1 MYNSRV
7 YIEIHNINTD
17 IIKYN
22 INELGMTPTNNVK
35 LSTIF
40 PIEIKVY
47 KNRKF

>member
-22 INELGMTPTNNVK
+22 INELGIND
-35 LSTIF
+35 IDQ
-40 PIEIKVY
+40 
-47 KNRKF
+47 